1 MKRRSALATALA
13 LAGLCLL
20 VGREARAEP
29 ASPPVVPPPPPAAT
43 APGDPVVVWPTLTPG
58 GDDASKIPLH
68 RPLQSE
74 TTFAHAQELD
84 ATLRDAVQDLGYV
97 LDVADPGPLPSHL
110 RDLDLLDRAAHSG
123 HRSTTTA
130 PDKGTWV
137 VSARIEELG
146 RDDYLV
152 RIVAVPP
159 LGREL
164 KVRVAEVKGDDVSV
178 RGLVMVRDLLSPVD
192 AARAAEA
199 NRAQNEVNSAAALG
213 IMGRHRS
220 PGRAVLAVNAALFGA
235 FTAYSVQRTSG
246 STDPRLLYPLLAL
259 GTGIGLGS
267 SLLVSEEWD
276 ISTGDAW
283 VLSAGAWSGV
293 ASGILIADGRH
304 IEPLTDRFAWG
315 IGGGVL
321 GIALSTTALT
331 RSTMDE
337 GDAVLTVSGAG
348 IGAGLGALTEFFDR
362 GSTTTNTPYTGTG
375 YGAAIGLVA
384 SEALATQLTVSPNRA
399 LLIDMGAAL
408 GAASGAAVASPL
420 VFGPLTPGRARGFV
434 AATAAGTLA
443 GGGLAWFLTR
453 SHDGKKPATSPKA
466 EASNDPP
473 WWQLGHPL
481 TGPIGQS
488 STRTGTTPVY
498 GLGWEGAF

>member
-1 MKRRSALATALA
+1 LKRAAFALSLTIALART
-13 LAGLCLL
+13 
-20 VGREARAEP
+20 ARADEP
-29 ASPPVVPPPPPAAT
+29 APAAPPPPPAS
-43 APGDPVVVWPTLTPG
+43 APGDPVVVWPTLTPA
-58 GDDASKIPLH
+58 GDEAARTPVH

-97 LDVADPGPLPSHL
+97 LDVADPGPLPSHM
-110 RDLDLLDRAAHSG
+110 RDLDLMERAAHSG
-123 HRSTTTA
+123 HRSSPLA

-178 RGLVMVRDLLSPVD
+178 RGLVLVRDLLSPAD
-192 AARAAEA
+192 AERAAEA
-199 NRAQNEVNSAAALG
+199 ERARTEIDRTAGLG
-213 IMGRHRS
+213 IMGSHRS
-220 PGRAVLAVNAALFGA
+220 PGRAVLAVNAGLFGA
-235 FTAYSVQRTSG
+235 FAAYSVQRTSG

-259 GTGIGLGS
+259 GTGIGVGS

-276 ISTGDAW
+276 ISTGDAF
-283 VLSAGAWSGV
+283 VLAAGAWTGA
-293 ASGILIADGRH
+293 ASGILIANGRH
-304 IEPLTDRFAWG
+304 VEPLTDRYAWG

-321 GIALSTTALT
+321 GLALSTAALT

-348 IGAGLGALTEFFDR
+348 IGAGLGALSELFYR
-362 GSTTTNTPYTGTG
+362 GSTTTGTPYTGTG
-375 YGAAIGLVA
+375 YGAAIGLVL

-399 LLIDMGAAL
+399 LLIDLGAAL

-420 VFGPLTPGRARGFV
+420 VFGDLTPGRARGFV
-434 AATAAGTLA
+434 ATTAAGTLA
-443 GGGLAWFLTR
+443 GGGLTYWLTR
-453 SHDGKKPATSPKA
+453 HDGKKPPA
-466 EASNDPP
+466 EPTRDPAKTTA
-473 WWQLGHPL
+473 WSFGQPL
-481 TGPIGQS
+481 IGPLGQS
-488 STRTGTTPVY
+488 LTRTGTTPIY
-498 GLGWEGAF
+498 GLGWEGDF